1 LGFDEWLAN
10 PGAHGALT
18 FFAALLLGIRH
29 ATDPDHLTAVS
40 TLVLSRESKGAH
52 RAGVLGL
59 AWGIGH
65 ATTLLAFGI
74 PLLLFARR
82 LPAGLLQGA
91 EVAVGII
98 IVFLAAR
105 LLLRWRRG
113 HYHTHPH
120 VHGGVLHAHPHVH
133 EGDHI
138 EHSSGHAH
146 GHAERLGRSPL
157 TAFGIGMVH
166 GLGGSAGAGIL
177 VVGAASSRIP
187 GIAALVFFACGT
199 AVSMAF
205 VSAAF
210 GYALARPPV
219 AHRIRSLVPVL
230 AVVSL
235 IFGAWYAVTALRAP
249 ALGG

>member
-1 LGFDEWLAN
+1 MLGLDN
-10 PGAHGALT
+10 TLT
-18 FFAALLLGIRH
+18 FFVAVLLGIRH

-40 TLVLSRESKGAH
+40 TIVLSRGSEGAR

-59 AWGIGH
+59 AWGVGH

-82 LPAGLLQGA
+82 LPAGMLQGA
-91 EVAVGII
+91 EVAVGLI

-113 HYHTHPH
+113 HYHTHAH

-133 EGDHI
+133 EGSHP
-138 EHSSGHAH
+138 EHATGHAH
-146 GHAERLGRSPL
+146 AHAERLGRSPL
-157 TAFGIGMVH
+157 AAFGIGMVH
-166 GLGGSAGAGIL
+166 GLGGSAGTGIL
-177 VVGAASSRIP
+177 VVGAAAGTVP
-187 GIAALVFFACGT
+187 GIAALVLFAGGT
-199 AVSMAF
+199 AASMAM

-219 AHRIRSLVPVL
+219 ATRVNSFVPLL
-230 AVVSL
+230 AVASL
-235 IFGAWYAVTALRAP
+235 IFGAWYALTAIRGP
-249 ALGG
+249 ALGV

>member
-1 LGFDEWLAN
+1 MFGFDDT
-10 PGAHGALT
+10 LT
-18 FFAALLLGIRH
+18 FFVAVLLGIRH

-40 TLVLSRESKGAH
+40 TVVLSRGSDGAR

-59 AWGIGH
+59 AWGAGH

-82 LPAGLLQGA
+82 LPASLLQGA
-91 EVAVGII
+91 EIAIGLI
-98 IVFLAAR
+98 IVYLAAR

-133 EGDHI
+133 EGSHP
-138 EHSSGHAH
+138 EHSAGHAH
-146 GHAERLGRSPL
+146 THAEKLGRSPL
-157 TAFGIGMVH
+157 AAFGIGMVH

-177 VVGAASSRIP
+177 VVGAASGGIP
-187 GIAALVFFACGT
+187 GIAALVLFAAGT
-199 AVSMAF
+199 AASMAL

-219 AHRIRSLVPVL
+219 ATRVGSLVPLL
-230 AVVSL
+230 AIVSL
-235 IFGAWYAVTALRAP
+235 IFGAWYALTAIRGP
-249 ALGG
+249 ALGV

>member
-1 LGFDEWLAN
+1 MLGFDDT
-10 PGAHGALT
+10 LT
-18 FFAALLLGIRH
+18 FFVAVLLGIRH

-40 TLVLSRESKGAH
+40 TVVLSRGNEGAR

-74 PLLLFARR
+74 PLLLFARQ
-82 LPAGLLQGA
+82 LPARLLQGA
-91 EVAVGII
+91 EVAIGLI

-113 HYHTHPH
+113 HYHTHSH
-120 VHGGVLHAHPHVH
+120 AHAGVLHAHPHVH
-133 EGDHI
+133 EGAHPEGATGHTHDH
-138 EHSSGHAH
+138 G
-146 GHAERLGRSPL
+146 ERLGRSPMA
-157 TAFGIGMVH
+157 AFGIGMVH

-177 VVGAASSRIP
+177 VVGAASSHVP
-187 GIAALVFFACGT
+187 GIAALILFAGGT
-199 AVSMAF
+199 AASMSL

-210 GYALARPPV
+210 GYVLARPPV
-219 AHRIRSLVPVL
+219 ASRVTSLVPLL

-235 IFGAWYAVTALRAP
+235 IFGAWYAFTAMRGP
-249 ALGG
+249 ALAV